1 MWQLKVLNTE
11 SEYMT
16 GIYDLLNCFNFQY
29 KYCGE
34 GCCPHEFCAYHK
46 ICYPVIHCD
55 PTCPDGSCLN
65 GLCFPAKPCK
75 QNTEC
80 GFAETCTYHYNLG
93 YDTCQYNLNIGD
105 TLCYD
110 RQGNAVYNPKPDESP
125 FEHDIFK
132 NKQNNLWHGE
142 GLIPHFF
149 SNVMSLPFFI
159 LVFTYYFFSSLISWQ
174 AIP

>member
-1 MWQLKVLNTE
+1 MKVHACFGGINSLFHTE
-11 SEYMT
+11 RPTTRAEGSVGNGSPGRTHGGDEDTMSPGPWKL
-16 GIYDLLNCFNFQY
+16 GILSVFVVLGISLSKRY
-29 KYCGE
+29 KHCGE

-75 QNTEC
+75 QNMEC

-110 RQGNAVYNPKPDESP
+110 RKGNAVFNPKPDESP

-132 NKQNNLWHGE
+132 NKQNNL
-142 GLIPHFF
+142 
-149 SNVMSLPFFI
+149 
-159 LVFTYYFFSSLISWQ
+159 
-174 AIP
+174 

>member
-1 MWQLKVLNTE
+1 MKVHACFGGINSLFHTE
-11 SEYMT
+11 KDQPHALRVLWGTVHLDGHMVETRHDEPGPLEVGDSLR
-16 GIYDLLNCFNFQY
+16 ICSSWISLSKRY

-75 QNTEC
+75 QNMEC

-110 RQGNAVYNPKPDESP
+110 RKGNAVFNPKPDESP

-132 NKQNNLWHGE
+132 NKQNNL
-142 GLIPHFF
+142 
-149 SNVMSLPFFI
+149 
-159 LVFTYYFFSSLISWQ
+159 
-174 AIP
+174 